1 MKTISWSFSLNHS
14 SLVSLGRIRPNDRFC
29 FYTTDAPNAQHQSIL
44 SMSENKLLDVSRVI
58 KSSVK
63 GISCWSYLK
72 RKGTH
77 PEGSCHVAPL
87 WYLCAASAPS
97 IPLRDQLMYF
107 KGWGAIFSDM
117 ISSILESNFRD
128 SPVSATQTCQT
139 LGGVGGAG
147 SAHRGESHCEYGS
160 TYDSYVTPTW
170 DKRELMSDER
180 RRSMRH
186 TERVKST
193 CAVLRDSLCKSL
205 LWLDAARMC
214 VGCMWEAETEGCT
227 DGAKT
232 EEWSN

>member
-128 SPVSATQTCQT
+128 SPVSATQTVSDARRGWGGWLCT
-139 LGGVGGAG
+139 LGGV
-147 SAHRGESHCEYGS
+147 SL
-160 TYDSYVTPTW
+160 W
-170 DKRELMSDER
+170 IWIN
-180 RRSMRH
+180 
-186 TERVKST
+186 
-193 CAVLRDSLCKSL
+193 LRQLC
-205 LWLDAARMC
+205 DPHVR
-214 VGCMWEAETEGCT
+214 
-227 DGAKT
+227 
-232 EEWSN
+232 